1 MVFGPHSSHEEV
13 LLGAR
18 PESHW
23 MPDRATMGGG
33 SQEAATMGG
42 ESLFSPGFG
51 QERTS
56 IPIELED
63 SKEVSHDPFVFL
75 HHGSFSLGVVGSEV
89 ISICGQITKFVCGP
103 SQISKL

>member
-1 MVFGPHSSHEEV
+1 
-13 LLGAR
+13 
-18 PESHW
+18 
-23 MPDRATMGGG
+23 
-33 SQEAATMGG
+33 MGG
-42 ESLFSPGFG
+42 ESLVSPGVG

-89 ISICGQITKFVCGP
+89 ISICRQITKFVCGP